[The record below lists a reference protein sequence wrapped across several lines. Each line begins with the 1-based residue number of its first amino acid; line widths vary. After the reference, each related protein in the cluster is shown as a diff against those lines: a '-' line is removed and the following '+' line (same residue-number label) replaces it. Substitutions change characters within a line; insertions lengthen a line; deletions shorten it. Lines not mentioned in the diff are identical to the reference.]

1 MARPV
6 TLFTGQW
13 ADLPLETL
21 CKKAKE
27 FGYDGLEL
35 ACWGDHFEVDKALA
49 DDTYCARKR
58 DLLERHDLKLFAIS
72 NHLVGQAVC
81 DNIDIR
87 HKSILPDYVWGDGD
101 PAGVNARATEEM
113 KATARAAQ
121 KLGVSVVNGFTG
133 SSIWH
138 LLYDFPPAP
147 QSMIED
153 GFKQFADRWNPILD
167 VFQECG
173 IRFALEVHPTEIA
186 YDIYSTKRALDAI
199 NNRPEFGFNFDP
211 SHLIWQGVDPVE
223 FIREFA
229 DRIYHVHMKDASTTL
244 NGRTGILASHLRFGD
259 ARRGWDFRSVGRGG
273 VRFEE
278 VIRALNAANYPY
290 DMPLSVEWED
300 MGMDREVGAAE
311 AAQYVK
317 NLDFQPSQR
326 AFDAAFAE

>member
-1 MARPV
+1 MPRPV

-21 CKKAKE
+21 CKKAAE

-35 ACWGDHFEVDKALA
+35 ACWGDHFEVDKALS
-49 DDTYCARKR
+49 DDTYCQRKR
-58 DLLERHDLKLFAIS
+58 DLLEKHELKLFAIS

-87 HKSILPDYVWGDGD
+87 HKSILSPAIWGDGN
-101 PAGVNARATEEM
+101 PEGVNRRAIEEM
-113 KATARAAQ
+113 KNTGRAAR

-138 LLYDFPPAP
+138 LIYDFPPVPRTMVDA
-147 QSMIED
+147 
-153 GFKQFADRWNPILD
+153 GYKQFADRWNPILD

-173 IRFALEVHPTEIA
+173 VRFALEVHPTEIA
-186 YDIYSTKRALDAI
+186 FDIHSAQRALEAI
-199 NNRPEFGFNFDP
+199 NQREEFGFNFDP

-223 FIREFA
+223 FIRAFPK
-229 DRIYHVHMKDASTTL
+229 RIFHVHMKDAAVTL
-244 NGRTGILASHLRFGD
+244 NGRSGILSSHLPFGD

-278 VIRALNAANYPY
+278 IIRALNAAKYPGEA
-290 DMPLSVEWED
+290 PLSVEWED
-300 MGMDREVGAAE
+300 SGMNREAGAKE
-311 AAQYVK
+311 AAQFCK
-317 NLDFQPSQR
+317 NVDFQPSDR